1 LGLFSFNWLLSV
13 LPTWL
18 PLLVMA
24 VGIALFI
31 FECVVGF
38 FSTTAEGP
46 RFILKC
52 FALAVFAYGAYLK
65 GRQDTLLEYKKEI
78 NKIKVTQAAT
88 TSRIKVTYD
97 KQIKTIRAKNEA
109 LKSQINTKDNANCE
123 LPESFIRLH
132 NDAAKD

>member
-1 LGLFSFNWLLSV
+1 MGLFSFNWLLSI

-24 VGIALFI
+24 IGIALFI

-52 FALAVFAYGAYLK
+52 LALVIFAYGAYIK
-65 GRQDTLLEYKKEI
+65 GRQDVLVEYKHAI
-78 NKIKVTQAAT
+78 DKIKVAQNVAT
-88 TSRIKVTYD
+88 SKIKVTYD

-109 LKSQINTKDNANCE
+109 LKSQINNKNNANCE